1 MTLTASLVCRSTDG
15 LCIGQFT
22 IYSLGVCVCVCVCL
36 CVHVFICDVDLA
48 YCQPAVTGGPFPV
61 SLSLSLSFSFPF
73 TFLATAQ
80 LGSLTTRFACHRI
93 CTAVV
98 GFAN

>member
-1 MTLTASLVCRSTDG
+1 MYSDGANTDKKTEKTAASLQCRVPIESRNR
-15 LCIGQFT
+15 LQRVKE
-22 IYSLGVCVCVCVCL
+22 S
-36 CVHVFICDVDLA
+36 
-48 YCQPAVTGGPFPV
+48 
-61 SLSLSLSFSFPF
+61 
-73 TFLATAQ
+73 Q